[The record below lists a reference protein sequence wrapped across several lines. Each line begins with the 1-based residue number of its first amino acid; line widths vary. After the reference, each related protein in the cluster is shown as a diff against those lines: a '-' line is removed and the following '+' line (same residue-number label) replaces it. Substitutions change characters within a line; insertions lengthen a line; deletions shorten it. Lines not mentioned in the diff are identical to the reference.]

1 MSRPPHRVVSEGLVG
16 AIPDTGVTVSQWA
29 ARYRYLAGS
38 AALPGKWRNEVTP
51 YLVEPMDCIGLPGV
65 YEIVFVASVQIGK
78 TELCNNGVAYF
89 MHHDPSNIIYVAET
103 DKKAEAWSKEK
114 LAPMLRATPV
124 LRSLVR
130 DRRERDSGNTIEGKS
145 FPGGFLAIGYS
156 TSAETLSSRSSRV
169 AFLDERDAYKRTKEG
184 DPAHLAEK
192 RTITFKERRKVVKVS
207 SPRDRLEP
215 PVGSP
220 PDAQRFSPIEAEY
233 EQSDKRK
240 YWVPCPHC
248 DEFQVLCWRRNAA
261 GEDDEQGEY
270 CIRWDDKED
279 GTPDLDNAYYVCVN
293 GCVIEHDS
301 KAEMLARGE
310 WRAEKPFAGRAGFW
324 IWEAYSPFVT
334 WGEIAANFLRAKKD
348 PEQLK
353 VFVNTTLAKGWEDFR
368 GEIMVSDLEERR
380 EPRTLFLPDG
390 VLVLT
395 GAADV
400 QHNRLEYEIVGWGL
414 DYESWSIDY
423 GVIEGDPSQPEV
435 WAKLKAA
442 LGRTFEYEA
451 LLGGVEQEDDESGAS
466 DVQQMRVSVACIDS
480 GGHHSEDV
488 YRFCRANAGRYW
500 FAVKGAN
507 VPGKPLVSQP
517 SLLKKAGG
525 FVRLYIIG
533 TETAKDTLANR
544 LTVPEAGP
552 GFCHFP
558 EEFERDGRLYYGA
571 DYFKQLRAEHA
582 VMKRTKRGTVRVWEK
597 IKAHYRNE
605 ALDLRVYNMAA
616 LAILNP
622 DLERLSERRLS
633 GKPLPQPPPEGA
645 KRKSILRRGTGRGFV
660 PPFSGGPLGRRF

>member
-1 MSRPPHRVVSEGLVG
+1 VSRPKHSVISEGIVG
-16 AIPDTGVTVSQWA
+16 AIPDASVTVSQWA
-29 ARYRYLAGS
+29 ARNRFLPTS
-38 AALPGKWRNEVTP
+38 VALPGRWRNEVTP
-51 YLVEPMDCIGLPGV
+51 YLAEPMDCIGQAGV
-65 YEIVFVASVQIGK
+65 YEIVFVASVQVGK

-114 LAPMLRATPV
+114 LAPMIRSTPV

-130 DRRERDSGNTIEGKS
+130 DHRERDSGNTVEAKS
-145 FPGGFLAIGYS
+145 FPGGFLAIGYA

-184 DPAHLAEK
+184 DPASLAEK

-207 SPRDRLEP
+207 SPRERLEP
-215 PVGSP
+215 PPGSP

-248 DEFQVLCWRRNAA
+248 GTFQVLCWRRNAE

-270 CIRWDDKED
+270 CIRWDEHED
-279 GTPDLDNAYYVCVN
+279 GTPDLDNAYYVCVQ

-310 WRAEKPFAGRAGFW
+310 WRAEKPFRGVAGFW
-324 IWEAYSPFVT
+324 IWAAYSPFLT
-334 WGEIAANFLRAKKD
+334 WGQIAADFVSAKSD
-348 PEQLK
+348 PEKLK
-353 VFVNTTLAKGWEDFR
+353 TFVNTTLAKGWEDFR

-400 QHNRLEYEIVGWGL
+400 QHNRLEYEVVGWGL

-435 WAKLKAA
+435 WAQLKAA

-451 LLGGVEQEDDESGAS
+451 LLGGVEQEDDESGAAAI
-466 DVQQMRVSVACIDS
+466 QPMRVSVACIDS

-488 YRFCRANAGRYW
+488 YHFCRDNAGRRWYP
-500 FAVKGAN
+500 VKGWQ

-517 SLLKKAGG
+517 SLLKRAGG
-525 FVRLYIIG
+525 VVRLYMVG

-544 LTVPEAGP
+544 LLIPEPGP
-552 GFCHFP
+552 GFCHYP
-558 EEFERDGRLYYGA
+558 EEFERDGRIYYGA

-582 VMKRTKRGTVRVWEK
+582 VIKRTKRGTARVWEK
-597 IKAHYRNE
+597 IKPHYRNE

-622 DLERLSERRLS
+622 DLERLSTLRLS
-633 GKPLPQPPPEGA
+633 GKPLPQPPAEGQ
-645 KRKSILRRGTGRGFV
+645 KRKSIVRSTGRGFV
-660 PPFSGGPLGRRF
+660 PPFSRGPFGRRF